1 LVLGICIRA
10 LSKWQ
15 QIWELESIFIIRVLY
30 QEKKIDEI
38 FKMSDVYVL
47 PSVSEPFGLTVLE
60 ALKAGVPV
68 IVSKQSG
75 ISELIQN
82 AIKVDFWNVDD
93 IANHIIN
100 LLKDEDYKN
109 QIKQKLNEEQI
120 HRITW
125 YDSARKIEEIYDQV
139 LNKIRK

>member
-1 LVLGICIRA
+1 
-10 LSKWQ
+10 
-15 QIWELESIFIIRVLY
+15 
-30 QEKKIDEI
+30 
-38 FKMSDVYVL
+38 MSDVYVL

-120 HRITW
+120 HQITW